1 MAILLTTAISLF
13 FNFPP
18 GITVTPPDTPM
29 TPHEDDDLKN
39 PLKDIPDDPF
49 HGKPPP
55 TGRFLYQRLG
65 GNGIGHTMA
74 EYNWGLVE
82 SFKHN
87 LTKVHLPI
95 NCGHGLGYDCDL
107 FFGVGADAVYTK
119 EEIDLATRM
128 GLLKRVRIQGSATP
142 SKMAEAVAAHPED
155 NVVFNFTETTSTC
168 DYTDSHDW
176 WINHL
181 ARASQNPLWQEK
193 FASPKYSKDAINV
206 ALHIR
211 RGDLMSSFGVP
222 GKEKIIRIRYTVNQF
237 YIDVFRSIQ
246 HAFPP
251 GVKVVGHFISE
262 GEPADFQDIAD
273 TFPEHKILL
282 HGGSLDDFLQLKE
295 ADVIVTAKSGYS
307 HLAASFSDAVVI
319 ALPFWCPYSYLPSVV
334 KANENLEGGFN
345 IGDFVRVWN
354 ERPEGLRKGVKAV
367 MPSVDSLPASLQ
379 PSPPPQKSVI

>member
-1 MAILLTTAISLF
+1 
-13 FNFPP
+13 
-18 GITVTPPDTPM
+18 VTPPDTPM

-74 EYNWGLVE
+74 EYNWGLTE
-82 SFKHN
+82 ALRYN

-107 FFGVGADAVYTK
+107 FFDAGVDAVYSK
-119 EEIDLATRM
+119 EEINLATRM
-128 GLLKRVRIQGSATP
+128 GLLKRVRIHGLATYP
-142 SKMAEAVAAHPED
+142 KMAETMAAHPED
-155 NVVFNFTETTSTC
+155 NIVINITETTSTC
-168 DYTDSHDW
+168 DYTNSHDW
-176 WINHL
+176 WIKHL

-211 RGDLMSSFGVP
+211 RGDLMSYFGVP
-222 GKEKIIRIRYTVNQF
+222 GQEEIIRIRYTVNQF

-282 HGGSLDDFLQLKE
+282 HGGSLDDFLLLKE

-307 HLAASFSDAVVI
+307 HLAASLSDAVVI
-319 ALPFWCPYSYLPSVV
+319 ALPFWCPYSYLPSIVM
-334 KANENLEGGFN
+334 ADENLEGGFN
-345 IGDFVRVWN
+345 VGDFVRVWN

-367 MPSVDSLPASLQ
+367 MPSVDSLPASLE
-379 PSPPPQKSVI
+379 PSAPFNNL